1 MMNFFEYAKSLLLG
15 VEKYKNAQGKLLKSL
30 IVEDVL
36 KLDSDLISL
45 LYKDLVIREK
55 FFKKIKGGGICI

>member
-1 MMNFFEYAKSLLLG
+1 MNLYKHFVSLLLG

-36 KLDSDLISL
+36 KLDSDLISS